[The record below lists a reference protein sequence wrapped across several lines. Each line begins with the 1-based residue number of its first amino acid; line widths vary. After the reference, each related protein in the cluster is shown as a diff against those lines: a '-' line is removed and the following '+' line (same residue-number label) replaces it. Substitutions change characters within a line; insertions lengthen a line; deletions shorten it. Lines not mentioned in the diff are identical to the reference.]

1 MNLKITTTLQKTMMT
16 VIILTTSFHDASV
29 LTTTKENACQL
40 SDLPVCQPVQLPGNE
55 QVVHPKYLES
65 MHLMIAAVL
74 SATKVIKF
82 YMNR

>member
-16 VIILTTSFHDASV
+16 VIIQTTSFHDASF

-40 SDLPVCQPVQLPGNE
+40 SDLTVCQPVQLPGNE
-55 QVVHPKYLES
+55 QAVHPKYLES

-74 SATKVIKF
+74 SAIKVIKF
-82 YMNR
+82 YMNM